1 MAHYVGPKGR
11 VNRRLG
17 LLIFENGGARR
28 ALERRDSPP
37 GMHVRRK
44 KQSNYGLAMAEKQKI
59 KYFYGLGERQLRRM
73 FAEASRTVGNTGE
86 QLLILCERRLDNVV
100 RRSGIA
106 STRPQARQGIV
117 HGHFLVNGH
126 RVDKPSYSVRPG
138 DVIVVRRKPAICSL
152 YAAAASLAESRTPS
166 WLSSSVEDLEIRV
179 VTMPTADEVSLPVNA
194 SSVVELLSR

>member
-1 MAHYVGPKGR
+1 
-11 VNRRLG
+11 
-17 LLIFENGGARR
+17 
-28 ALERRDSPP
+28 
-37 GMHVRRK
+37 
-44 KQSNYGLAMAEKQKI
+44 MAEKQKI
-59 KYFYGLGERQLRRM
+59 KYFYGLGERQLRRL
-73 FAEASRTVGNTGE
+73 FDEASRTVGNTGE

-152 YAAAASLAESRTPS
+152 YAAAASMAESRTPS
-166 WLSSSVEDLEIRV
+166 WLSASVEDLEIRV